1 MTVTAYLEVQSTM
14 FLLSQIL
21 TDKSLSQ
28 WGVAEVMPWSFLD
41 KVIKGH
47 EIATFLSPAC
57 ALGGLYLFV
66 SQ

>member
-1 MTVTAYLEVQSTM
+1 M

-21 TDKSLSQ
+21 TGKSLSQ
-28 WGVAEVMPWSFLD
+28 WGVVEVMPWSFLD

-47 EIATFLSPAC
+47 EIATFLSREG

>member
-1 MTVTAYLEVQSTM
+1 M

-21 TDKSLSQ
+21 TGKSVSQ
-28 WGVAEVMPWSFLD
+28 WGVVEVMPWSFLD
-41 KVIKGH
+41 KIIKGH
-47 EIATFLSPAC
+47 EIATFLSRAR

>member
-1 MTVTAYLEVQSTM
+1 MTVTTCLEVQSTM

-21 TDKSLSQ
+21 TGKFLSQ
-28 WGVAEVMPWSFLD
+28 WGVVEVMPWSFLD
-41 KVIKGH
+41 KVIKGY
-47 EIATFLSPAC
+47 EIATFLSRAR

>member
-1 MTVTAYLEVQSTM
+1 MTVTTCLEVQSTV
-14 FLLSQIL
+14 FLLSRIL
-21 TDKSLSQ
+21 TGKSLSQ

-47 EIATFLSPAC
+47 EIATFLSQEH

>member
-1 MTVTAYLEVQSTM
+1 M

-21 TDKSLSQ
+21 TGKSLSQ
-28 WGVAEVMPWSFLD
+28 WGVVEVMPWSFLD
-41 KVIKGH
+41 NVIKGH
-47 EIATFLSPAC
+47 EIATFLSRAG